1 MWRGVYWMD
10 LSAGWQ
16 VRNKSC
22 GDGAILGT
30 SSRLMRAVSYLC
42 GMGSMRARGGLL
54 GRIGVAFV
62 VWVLGFCGIG
72 SVSVLAESFTP
83 SFSFKTCS
91 NPSGVAV
98 DSSTGDMY
106 VLCRGERRV
115 EKFDS
120 EGKLLLVFDGSATK
134 AKGFGA
140 ENIGLAVDNSAEPG
154 DPSKGDVYVADREHN
169 VVDRFGAGGEFLG
182 ELTGIAEPRGVA
194 VDSRGD
200 VYVAQNEP
208 AAVLKFGPSGE
219 SLCTI
224 EAGQVTRPASI
235 AVGSGGEL
243 YVVNLFSNL
252 VRLSFKAGCEVESV
266 AGIDSQKATAVTVDP
281 AGNVYVVDEF
291 ATRLVEYNSAGKL
304 VEFGA
309 ELVAGSESEGLAFSP
324 FTEDL
329 YLSDLVDN
337 DVHVF
342 APVGGPLPPVVEKC
356 SAVTLTPVDTAV
368 RCTVVP
374 NAVGAEWHVEFHAA
388 AGGPLNVESSHMLNS
403 SSISSVEQDLSGL
416 RPQTDYLFT
425 LVATNSNTP
434 AKGEAEGK
442 FTTPPAVNGVS
453 GCSASEVINDSATLH
468 ASLEPELAGELP
480 AKYLFQYGA
489 STHERTIENPGKANV
504 SEAITGL
511 TPHTTYHCR
520 LVASDQYGE
529 TQSNQASEFTTSGPP
544 IVTEETFSA
553 VGTTSA
559 MVSAQV
565 NPEGLP
571 GQQLPATYQFEYGT
585 TTAYGRTT
593 SPVTLAPGQG
603 PVAAPAQL
611 PGLEANTEYHFRVT
625 TTDADGT
632 THGPDTTFITYPTTS
647 LTLPD
652 NRAYEMVTPPDDNNA
667 NVYVPAAT
675 ETYTEAEGVQTNL
688 PFQASADGNAVAY
701 VGDPASEGNGNAG
714 LAGGNE
720 FLARRSTPGEWEQQ
734 DIQPTGHNT
743 PIYQAF
749 SPDLSIGILNSCDP
763 TPLMTG
769 APGDGYSV
777 LYTQTFSNGS
787 YHPFF
792 TTTPRDQSAE
802 DFGAFGVTSYFHPC
816 HTGGILF
823 AAAYAG
829 ASADF
834 GHLLFEVNGALTGN
848 ASDSGNTNNLY
859 DSIAGHVYL
868 VNVLPDGK
876 ADANATFGALPVIAG
891 QIPNFSH
898 VISSDGSRIFWTD
911 LNSGEVYVRENGM
924 GSKAQS
930 VAVSKGPAR
939 FWTATPDGRYAF
951 YTEGVGLWR
960 FDVESGQRTE
970 LTPGVGVQ
978 GVVGTSEDGRYV
990 YYVAEDGLYLYHA
1003 GTRTFIT
1010 PLDNKDNKLYGGEIG
1025 AGDWRPGLGQRTAEV
1040 TPNGGSVVFMSK
1052 LSLTGYDNRGLAEV
1066 YVYGAQSGVL
1076 ACVSCDPN
1084 GEPPGEGPSARN
1096 EGLAGF
1102 VPISHSNTYVP
1113 RWVSADGDRVFFDST
1128 QSLVSQDENGKQDAY
1143 EWERAGSG
1151 SCPVGAPGGGCVY
1164 LLSGGSSATASWL
1177 LDASESGDDVFII
1190 TRARLLAQDRNE
1202 NYDVYDVRVGG
1213 VSGLP
1218 GGSGCVEAGCQ
1229 GVPAAAPVFGAPAS
1243 GTFEGLGNF
1252 LSGTLVSPEPPPGK
1266 VVLTRAQKLA
1276 KALTACRKD
1285 RARHKRM
1292 VCEVRARRRYG
1303 VAVRARKTARRVV
1316 R

>member
-1 MWRGVYWMD
+1 
-10 LSAGWQ
+10 
-16 VRNKSC
+16 
-22 GDGAILGT
+22 
-30 SSRLMRAVSYLC
+30 MRQYLIYVV
-42 GMGSMRARGGLL
+42 RARCGHGRQQI
-54 GRIGVAFV
+54 GCRIGIGICSVC
-62 VWVLGFCGIG
+62 LGFCGVG
-72 SVSVLAESFTP
+72 SASALAESFTF

-91 NPSGVAV
+91 NPSGVAA
-98 DSSTGDMY
+98 DSSTGDVY

-120 EGKLLLVFDGSATK
+120 EGKLLLAFDGSATK
-134 AKGFGA
+134 AKGFGT
-140 ENIGLAVDNSAEPG
+140 ENIGLAVDNSTEPG
-154 DPSKGDVYVADREHN
+154 DPSKGDVYVADREHG

-182 ELTGIAEPRGVA
+182 ELTGITEPRGVA
-194 VDSRGD
+194 VDSQGD

-266 AGIDSQKATAVTVDP
+266 SGIDSQKATAVTVDP

-291 ATRLVEYNSAGKL
+291 ATRLVEYNPAGKL
-304 VEFGA
+304 VEFGV

-329 YLSDLVDN
+329 YLSDLVNN

-342 APVGGPLPPVVEKC
+342 VPVGGPLPPVVEKC

-416 RPQTDYLFT
+416 KPQTDYLFT

-442 FTTPPAVNGVS
+442 FTTSPAVNGVS
-453 GCSASEVINDSATLH
+453 GCSASEVSNDSATLH

-489 STHERTIENPGKANV
+489 STQERTIENPSKANV
-504 SEAITGL
+504 GEAITGL

-520 LVASDQYGE
+520 LIASDQYGE

-585 TTAYGRTT
+585 TTIYGQTT
-593 SPVTLAPGQG
+593 PPVTLALGQG
-603 PVAAPAQL
+603 PIAAPAQL
-611 PGLEANTEYHFRVT
+611 PALEANTEYHFRVT

-632 THGPDTTFITYPTTS
+632 THGLDTTFTTYPTTS

-652 NRAYEMVTPPDDNNA
+652 TRAYEMITPPDNSNA
-667 NVYVPAAT
+667 DVYAPAAFSS
-675 ETYTEAEGVQTNL
+675 YTEAEGIQTNL

-701 VGDPASEGNGNAG
+701 IGDPTSEGNGNAG

-720 FLARRSTPGEWEQQ
+720 FLATRSTPGEWEQQ

-749 SPDLSIGILNSCDP
+749 SPDLSLGILNSCDP
-763 TPLMTG
+763 TPLVTG
-769 APGDGYSV
+769 APGDRYSV
-777 LYTQTFSNGS
+777 LYTHTFSNGS
-787 YHPFF
+787 YTHPLF

-802 DFGAFGVTSYFHPC
+802 DFGAFGVKSYFHPC

-834 GHLLFEVNGALTGN
+834 SHLLYEANGALTQG

-859 DSIAGHVYL
+859 DSVAGHVYL

-876 ADANATFGALPVIAG
+876 ADANATFGAPPVIAG
-891 QIPNFSH
+891 QIPDFSH
-898 VISSDGSRIFWTD
+898 VISSDGSRVFWTD
-911 LNSGEVYVRENGM
+911 LHTNELYMRVKNETTVLISEG
-924 GSKAQS
+924 
-930 VAVSKGPAR
+930 AR
-939 FWTATPDGRYAF
+939 FWTATPDGSSVF
-951 YTEGVGLWR
+951 YTKEGDL
-960 FDVESGQRTE
+960 FEYESASARAND
-970 LTPGVGVQ
+970 LTLQAPVHKRVQ
-978 GVVGTSEDGRYV
+978 GVIGASEDGGYV
-990 YYVAEDGLYLYHA
+990 YFVAAEGLYLSHA
-1003 GTRTFIT
+1003 GVLTHIA
-1010 PLDNKDNKLYGGEIG
+1010 PLAPKDNELYGGEIG
-1025 AGDWRPGLGQRTAEV
+1025 GGDWEPGLGNRTAEV
-1040 TPNGGSVVFMSK
+1040 TPDGGSVVFMST
-1052 LSLTGYDNRGLAEV
+1052 LSLTGYDSRGLSEV
-1066 YVYGAQSGVL
+1066 FVYDARSGVL
-1076 ACVSCDPN
+1076 SCASCNPS
-1084 GEPPGEGPSARN
+1084 GEPPGEQPGKDIRV
-1096 EGLAGF
+1096 AGF

-1113 RWVSADGDRVFFDST
+1113 RWVSGDGDRVFFDST
-1128 QSLVSQDENGKQDAY
+1128 QPLVPQDENGRQDVY
-1143 EWERAGSG
+1143 EWERAGAPGG
-1151 SCPVGAPGGGCVY
+1151 SCPGDAPGGSCVY
-1164 LLSGGSSATASWL
+1164 LLSGGSSTTASWL

-1190 TRARLLAQDRNE
+1190 TRAQLLPRDRNE
-1202 NYDVYDVRVGG
+1202 NYDVYDVHVGG

-1229 GVPAAAPVFGAPAS
+1229 GVPPAAAVFGTPAS
-1243 GTFEGLGNF
+1243 ETFEGVGNF
-1252 LSGTLVSPEPPPGK
+1252 PPGAPQASTGLSSVK
-1266 VVLTRAQKLA
+1266 VVVLTRAQKLA
-1276 KALTACRKD
+1276 KALRSCGKD
-1285 RARHKRM
+1285 RVKRKRV
-1292 VCEVRARRRYG
+1292 VCEAQARRRYG
-1303 VAVRARKTARRVV
+1303 VAANSKKAVRKGRG
-1316 R
+1316 